1 MTKPAGPTLVVL
13 HDSEARVALA
23 DRLFGPAPLERLAVN
38 AAAAGF
44 RRILLAPGVLTRPEA
59 LRRAVGGD
67 PERPVQIEEV
77 SVGEA
82 LEGGGLAIYEGTL
95 INPKVLELMVEH
107 PLEQEERFSLYDGAG
122 RPSAWFFGELERI
135 PPSMPMSEEIAW
147 PPELGPGD
155 LVRVVYKEDRDRAEA
170 LVRRLHGVAF
180 EEGSR
185 WQSAVEA
192 PSLRFVVDGP
202 FTLAQTE
209 FAALGLGLLAGA
221 FTLVDS
227 WGTLVFGC
235 ICLVASVHLSRVLM
249 SARVLLPT
257 SGSSDLRWAPG
268 ERLSQATRPLAHAF
282 ILGSLTYVMVSQTTR
297 SGIAALVLL
306 AAGAGAVLLS
316 LLHARTVLRG
326 RDSELAIPRGIRFF
340 ERMSIRL
347 PPWLV
352 AAPILE
358 LCVAV
363 SALSGLTAAPWSILI
378 GTAIARLW
386 RWFIAPPPDPSAAST
401 VGGAGASAA

>member
-1 MTKPAGPTLVVL
+1 MSEQAGPTLVVL
-13 HDSEARVALA
+13 HDSEARVGLTEP
-23 DRLFGPAPLERLAVN
+23 LFGPSPLERTAVA

-44 RRILLAPGVLTRPEA
+44 RQIMLAPGVTTRVEA
-59 LRRAVGGD
+59 LRRVVGR
-67 PERPVQIEEV
+67 ETQATVLIEEV
-77 SVGEA
+77 GVGES
-82 LEGGGLAIYEGTL
+82 LEGGGLAVYEGTL
-95 INPKVLELMVEH
+95 INPEVLELMVEY
-107 PLEQEERFSLYDGAG
+107 PLEDEERFSLYDGAG
-122 RPSAWFFGELERI
+122 RPSAWFFGELERV

-147 PPELGPGD
+147 PIEFGPDD
-155 LVRVVYKEDRDRAEA
+155 LCRVVYSEDRERAEA
-170 LVRRLHGVAF
+170 LVRRLHGVSF
-180 EEGSR
+180 EENSR
-185 WQSAVEA
+185 WQSDVEA

-209 FAALGLGLLAGA
+209 FAALALGLLAGA

-227 WGTLVFGC
+227 WPTLVFGC
-235 ICLVASVHLSRVLM
+235 ICLVASVHLARVLM
-249 SARVLLPT
+249 AARVLLPT
-257 SGSSDLRWAPG
+257 SAAADLRWAPG
-268 ERLSQATRPLAHAF
+268 ERLSRATRPLAHAF
-282 ILGSLTYVMVSQTTR
+282 ILASLTYVMVSQTSR

-316 LLHARTVLRG
+316 LLHARMVLRG
-326 RDSELAIPRGIRFF
+326 RHSELAIPRGIRFF

-352 AAPILE
+352 GAPVLE

-386 RWFIAPPPDPSAAST
+386 RWFIAPPVDASGSSVPEGSGAST
-401 VGGAGASAA
+401 T